1 MFESG
6 GPVQAGAP
14 GVLAG
19 VPEIEWTAVL
29 RERHAGI
36 ARAQFLE
43 VDAVASVYLAR
54 CAEDARRGCNEAF
67 QGEFA
72 HVEVGVMLTVTEPV
86 ARRWIGL
93 GLDLRWRL
101 HATSEAFSTGRID
114 QSRAQAVSDA
124 LANVSPEKVELV
136 ERLLLDGIDGATTSM
151 IRRVARRLVARH
163 DPAGAK
169 ARREQGEADRDVRF
183 HANDDGTCSMEGTLP
198 GPAGQVVAMRLRT
211 MCFEV
216 CGSDPRTFAQRR
228 ADALVA
234 LADGSGRLRC
244 LCGRA
249 DCTQNVSAT
258 EAQKVGTRTVES
270 TVRAATAS
278 AEPASA
284 RGAGAAVKGGG
295 GSGESPSHGSAIDTS
310 GESGG
315 DSGKLASDSGKSAAD
330 SGKPGGDSGRPADG
344 DRRACGGSNL
354 PTLPPATIHVGVNLT
369 TLLGL
374 DDLPAYLAG
383 QGWIDADLARDI
395 AADGTWRKVLTLSD
409 ADREALLDALCGH
422 SGQGGEA
429 CEATTDD
436 PSSVGWLSRRRIET
450 LPHGTILGIGRA
462 LSAAGITPSAIRER
476 SRRRREQLTY
486 RPSQRLAA
494 IVRARDGI
502 CRFPGCSVR
511 AVSCDLDHTVPFD
524 HANPAWGGCTVEQNL
539 ACLCRRH
546 HRLKTSGRWKVRQL
560 GGGRLEWTT
569 PSGELVVTQPSGEFS
584 AVTEPPDD
592 AGCAGRDVSSSDGVD
607 LAAPSRGAEPSDAE
621 IAAELG
627 VTLTDRGEI
636 VRLFGQSRGRGVE
649 ADLKYVLDSW
659 PKPIAVIDRACN
671 ITVYDLDGPATV
683 SVDDEPAPF

>member
-6 GPVQAGAP
+6 GSMQAGAEAP
-14 GVLAG
+14 GVLSG
-19 VPEIEWTAVL
+19 VPEVEWTAVL

-101 HATSEAFSTGRID
+101 HATSVAFSTGRID
-114 QSRAQAVSDA
+114 QSRAQAISDA
-124 LANVSPEKVELV
+124 LANVSPDKVELV
-136 ERLLLDGIDGATTSM
+136 ERLLLDGIEGATTST
-151 IRRVARRLVARH
+151 IRRTARRLVARH

-183 HANDDGTCSMEGTLP
+183 RANDDGTCSMEGTLP

-234 LADGSGRLRC
+234 LADGSGRLLC
-244 LCGRA
+244 LCGRT
-249 DCTQNVSAT
+249 DCTQ
-258 EAQKVGTRTVES
+258 
-270 TVRAATAS
+270 TVRSSESRPCDSGTAPHPSVSDVAAPDADES
-278 AEPASA
+278 APQCVGLDGHGDAGDHHVGSA
-284 RGAGAAVKGGG
+284 REDGAGAASAVDGVGAMPPEVDARG
-295 GSGESPSHGSAIDTS
+295 ADDGVDSSGLRNARSNRSGSRDDPILPS
-310 GESGG
+310 
-315 DSGKLASDSGKSAAD
+315 
-330 SGKPGGDSGRPADG
+330 
-344 DRRACGGSNL
+344 
-354 PTLPPATIHVGVNLT
+354 LPPATVHVGVNLT

-383 QGWIDADLARDI
+383 HGWIDADLARDI
-395 AADGTWRKVLTLSD
+395 AADGTWRKVLTLTD

-422 SGQGGEA
+422 AGQGGGAGEVA
-429 CEATTDD
+429 ADD
-436 PSSVGWLSRRRIET
+436 ASGDVWLSGRRIET
-450 LPHGTILGIGRA
+450 LAHGKILGIGRA
-462 LSAAGITPSAIRER
+462 LTAAGITPSAIRER

-486 RPSQRLAA
+486 RPCQRLAE

-511 AVSCDLDHTVPFD
+511 AVSCDIDHTVPFD
-524 HANPAWGGCTVEQNL
+524 HAKPASGGWTVEQNL

-546 HRLKTSGRWKVRQL
+546 HRLKTLGRWNVRQL

-569 PSGELVVTQPSGEFS
+569 PSGELVITEPLGEFS
-584 AVTEPPDD
+584 ADATAPPCDTGTASRD
-592 AGCAGRDVSSSDGVD
+592 EQSSDAAGCAVRPLDGAGSSVQPPDMDGSAATSLKSAGPAVPPGDDGRSNAES
-607 LAAPSRGAEPSDAE
+607 AAPR
-621 IAAELG
+621 G
-627 VTLTDRGEI
+627 VTLTDPHELA
-636 VRLFGQSRGRGVE
+636 RLFGQPRGRG
-649 ADLKYVLDSW
+649 
-659 PKPIAVIDRACN
+659 
-671 ITVYDLDGPATV
+671 
-683 SVDDEPAPF
+683 